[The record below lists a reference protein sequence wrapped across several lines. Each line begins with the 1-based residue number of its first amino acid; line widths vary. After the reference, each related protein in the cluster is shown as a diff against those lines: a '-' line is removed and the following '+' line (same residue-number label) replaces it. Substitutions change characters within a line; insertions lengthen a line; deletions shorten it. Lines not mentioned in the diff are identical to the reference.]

1 VTFIGEYFGFD
12 ASFNNFAVVW
22 TDTRTG
28 VQELFFGMASI
39 VLTRIPIHIPEEVI
53 TILAGIIADGGG
65 IIMVDGVIIHVGPG
79 DPMIDILNAI
89 AAMDAVE
96 RIKNAG
102 ARQAMSSL
110 RQIIANVVHEER

>member
-12 ASFNNFAVVW
+12 ASYNNFAAVW

-28 VQELFFGMASI
+28 VQELFFDLASI
-39 VLTRIPIHIPEEVI
+39 VLTKIPIHLPQEVV
-53 TILAGIIADGGG
+53 TILAGIIGDGGG
-65 IIMVDGVIIHVGPG
+65 LIMVDGVIIHVGPG
-79 DPMIDILNAI
+79 DPMIDVLNAI
-89 AAMDAVE
+89 AAMDAVK

-110 RQIIANVVHEER
+110 RQIIANVAQEG